1 MELYC
6 HRGWMLTF
14 CTRISQISRI
24 FRLDGCE
31 SFSWLMLLYG
41 DLTYKIRGAIF
52 EVYNYWG
59 PGLFEQVYEESL
71 VHQLRKVGLK
81 VEQQVPLPVIY
92 DGVKLPCDYRLD
104 LLVEDKVIIE
114 LKSVEELHPVH
125 YKQLMTY
132 LKIAHKKVGLL
143 VNFNVDDMAKG
154 IHRLVL

>member
-1 MELYC
+1 
-6 HRGWMLTF
+6 
-14 CTRISQISRI
+14 
-24 FRLDGCE
+24 
-31 SFSWLMLLYG
+31 MLLYG

-125 YKQLMTY
+125 YKQLMMY